1 LFLGDKI
8 GKINYE
14 IEYENYDIIF
24 NDFINFL
31 KNDEMGGGGG
41 YKTFSKL
48 IVNSLYGRLCTQ
60 EDDSVFLF
68 IKKKLTRRV

>member
-31 KNDEMGGGGG
+31 KNDEMGGGWR
-41 YKTFSKL
+41 
-48 IVNSLYGRLCTQ
+48 IQNV
-60 EDDSVFLF
+60 
-68 IKKKLTRRV
+68 